1 MPISPTISDAEI
13 LDRIE
18 ADVKSTLNF
27 LGARIAAQYGD
38 IQTIPRMQIHAEWT
52 AKLLR
57 DIECDLVADAVS
69 HLRDKI
75 PAARDYRLDQVGA
88 DRAMARLAAE

>member
-18 ADVKSTLNF
+18 ADVRSTLQF
-27 LGARIAAQYGD
+27 LGARIAAQYSD
-38 IQTIPRMQIHAEWT
+38 IQTIPRMSVHAEWT
-52 AKLLR
+52 AKLIR
-57 DIECDLVADAVS
+57 DIESDLIADAVS

-75 PAARDYRLDQVGA
+75 PTANDYRLDQVGA
-88 DRAMARLAAE
+88 DRALAHAAE

>member
-18 ADVKSTLNF
+18 ADVKSTLAF
-27 LGARIAAQYGD
+27 LNARVLAMYGD
-38 IQTIPRMQIHAEWT
+38 IQTIPRMDVHAEWT

-57 DIECDLVADAVS
+57 DIECDIIADAVS

-75 PAARDYRLDQVGA
+75 PTARDRYLDQVAA
-88 DRAMARLAAE
+88 DRALAAAE

>member
-1 MPISPTISDAEI
+1 MPISPTTSDQEI

-38 IQTIPRMQIHAEWT
+38 IQTIPRMQIHEEWT

-57 DIECDLVADAVS
+57 DIQTDLIADAVS

-75 PAARDYRLDQVGA
+75 PTARDRYLDQVAA
-88 DRAMARLAAE
+88 DRALAAAE